1 VINEGEKKGEVWK
14 NGSSL
19 WHKKV
24 RNASQVI

>member
-1 VINEGEKKGEVWK
+1 MKERRRGKEVWK
-14 NGSSL
+14 NGGSV